1 MPETEKAT
9 NKEELSMRRIK
20 IFDTTLRD
28 GEQSPGCSMNLPEKL
43 DMARQLDALG
53 VDVIE
58 AGFAISSPED
68 FKSVQSIAGVVT
80 NCTVASLARCTKGDI
95 DAAWDAVKVAKHPR
109 IHVFLATSDIHME
122 YKLKM
127 SREQVLASIAEN
139 VAYAKSKCADI
150 EFSAEDASR
159 SDKEFLARC
168 YTAAVKAGATVLNVP
183 DTVGYSTP
191 EEMSSLIRYLKA
203 NVEGIDQVDI
213 SVHCHDDL
221 GLAVANTLACVRA
234 GATQVECTVNGIGE
248 RAGNAS
254 LEEIAMNIKT
264 RADYYD
270 AETGINT
277 KQIYKTSKL
286 LSSITGVPIAPSKAI
301 VGANA
306 FAHESGIHQ
315 HGVAANAATYEIM
328 KSTDV
333 GIPQNTMVLGKHSGK
348 HALRDRLVDMGYE
361 LSDTQLDDVFARFK
375 ALADKKK
382 SITNSDLEALALSYR
397 RDDIPTYEL
406 VGHVVNTGNEI
417 ANTACIKIS
426 KDGQSF
432 EEVSLGSGPLDAAFK
447 AINRI
452 TDLDVNLESFSLNAV
467 TDGED
472 SLGEAVVKISHNGEV
487 YTGTGISTDIIESSI
502 RAYVNGINK
511 ITAG

>member
-1 MPETEKAT
+1 MK
-9 NKEELSMRRIK
+9 RIK

-28 GEQSPGCSMNLPEKL
+28 GEQSPGCSMNLAEKL

-58 AGFAISSPED
+58 AGFAIASPED
-68 FKSVQSIAGVVT
+68 FRSVEAISQVVT

-95 DAAWDAVKVAKHPR
+95 DAAWNAVKSAKHPR

-127 SREQVLASIAEN
+127 TREQVLDSITRM
-139 VAYAKSKCADI
+139 VGYAKSLCEDI

-159 SDKEFLARC
+159 SDRAFLAQC
-168 YTAAVKAGATVLNVP
+168 YTAAVASGATVLNVP
-183 DTVGYSTP
+183 DTVGYATP
-191 EEMSSLIRYLKA
+191 EEMYDLISYLRA
-203 NVEGIDQVDI
+203 NVAGVENTDI

-221 GLAVANTLACVRA
+221 GMAVANSLACIRA
-234 GATQVECTVNGIGE
+234 GASQVECTVNGIGE

-254 LEEIAMNIKT
+254 LEEIVMALRT
-264 RADYYD
+264 RADFYQ

-277 KQIYKTSKL
+277 RQIYKSSKL
-286 LSSITGVPIAPSKAI
+286 LSSITGVPIAPNKAI

-315 HGVAANAATYEIM
+315 HGVIANAQTYEIM
-328 KSTDV
+328 RSTDV

-348 HALRDRLVDMGYE
+348 HALRERLESMGYTIAD
-361 LSDTQLDDVFARFK
+361 SQLAAISTRFK
-375 ALADKKK
+375 SLADKKK
-382 SITNSDLEALALSYR
+382 TITNSDLEALVLNR
-397 RDDIPTYEL
+397 RRSDVGGWDL
-406 VGHVVNTGNEI
+406 AGHVVNVGEGVPNTSCVKLVRGNEER
-417 ANTACIKIS
+417 
-426 KDGQSF
+426 
-432 EEVSLGSGPLDAAFK
+432 EEVAIGSGPLDASFK

-452 TDLDVNLESFSLNAV
+452 TGMDVNLESFSLNAV

-472 SLGEAVVKISHNGEV
+472 AIGEAVVKISHNGDI

-502 RAYVNGINK
+502 RAYLNGINK
-511 ITAG
+511 AAADHKEAHAS

>member
-1 MPETEKAT
+1 MK
-9 NKEELSMRRIK
+9 RIR

-28 GEQSPGCSMNLPEKL
+28 GEQSPGCSMNLTEKIE
-43 DMARQLDALG
+43 MARQLEKLG

-58 AGFAISSPED
+58 AGFAIASPMD
-68 FKSVQSIAGVVT
+68 HKSVQTIAAAVS

-95 DAAWDAVKVAKHPR
+95 DAAWDAVKEAKHPR

-127 SREQVLASIAEN
+127 TREQVLERISSM
-139 VAYAKSKCADI
+139 VAYAKSFCDDI

-159 SDKEFLARC
+159 SDRAFLAQC
-168 YTAAVKAGATVLNVP
+168 YTNAVAAGATTLNVP

-191 EEMSSLIRYLKA
+191 QEMAELITYLKEH
-203 NVEGIDQVDI
+203 VEGIENTDI

-221 GLAVANTLACVRA
+221 GMAVANTLACIKA

-254 LEEIAMNIKT
+254 LEEIVMALHT
-264 RADYYD
+264 RRDFYE

-277 KQIYKTSKL
+277 RQIYNSSKL
-286 LSSITGVPIAPSKAI
+286 LSNITGVPIPPSKAI

-315 HGVAANAATYEIM
+315 HGVISNAQTYEIM

-348 HALRDRLVDMGYE
+348 HALREKLASMGYE
-361 LSDTQLDDVFARFK
+361 LDDQEMENVFARFK
-375 ALADKKK
+375 DLADKKK
-382 SITNSDLEALALSYR
+382 NITGSVIEALVLHR
-397 RDDIPTYEL
+397 RNAFIGTCKL
-406 VGHVVNTGNEI
+406 LGHVVNTGHGVP
-417 ANTACIKIS
+417 NTSYIKLQRG
-426 KDGQSF
+426 D
-432 EEVSLGSGPLDAAFK
+432 EVLEDVAIGTGPLDASFQ
-447 AINRI
+447 AINRMLGMEDI
-452 TDLDVNLESFSLNAV
+452 RLESFSLNAV

-472 SLGEAVVKISHNGEV
+472 AVGEAVVKLEDKNGAT
-487 YTGTGISTDIIESSI
+487 YTGTGLSTDIIESSI

-511 ITAG
+511 MMEAAN